1 MQLPFEYMPLPSWF
15 DAVEIV
21 LNLLYSLAARG
32 YLLLIL
38 LGFMIYITGLGDDL
52 SKTLVII
59 GIIIFFVG
67 PQVIIMITS
76 SIGIS
81 AISIESATVIWFD
94 VFGLTDSELFGML
107 RAFASIEVALCVLSG
122 AILYF
127 TPSSSDLKS
136 RGHSLI
142 VRGLMFAP
150 ILAFLYF
157 VPWI

>member
-1 MQLPFEYMPLPSWF
+1 MQLPFESMPLQSWF
-15 DAVEIV
+15 DAIEIV

-38 LGFMIYITGLGDDL
+38 LGFMIYITGLGDGL
-52 SKTLVII
+52 SKTLVIM
-59 GIIIFFVG
+59 GIAIFFVG
-67 PQVIIMITS
+67 SQIITMVTS
-76 SIGIS
+76 SIGVG
-81 AISIESATVIWFD
+81 AISIESATAIWLD
-94 VFGLTDSELFGML
+94 VFGLADSELFGML
-107 RAFASIEVALCVLSG
+107 RAFASIEVAICVLSG
-122 AILYF
+122 AIMYF